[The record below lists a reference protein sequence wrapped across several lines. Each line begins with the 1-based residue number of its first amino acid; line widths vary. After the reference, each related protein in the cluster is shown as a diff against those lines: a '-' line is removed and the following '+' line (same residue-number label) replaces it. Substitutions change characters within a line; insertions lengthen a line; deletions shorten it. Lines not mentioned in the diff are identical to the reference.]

1 MARSVFFERCS
12 ATLFLAWRHF
22 VSFHRGR
29 DSIYDVIL
37 FSVGL
42 VWRKALVFGNA
53 ALFAGLRV
61 VDPFIDASSLVPS
74 LLLSLLCRFEFLH
87 PWVWVFHFWVSI
99 KQFGSHS
106 RDGFEEDP
114 VNRSSG

>member
-106 RDGFEEDP
+106 RDGF
-114 VNRSSG
+114 VL